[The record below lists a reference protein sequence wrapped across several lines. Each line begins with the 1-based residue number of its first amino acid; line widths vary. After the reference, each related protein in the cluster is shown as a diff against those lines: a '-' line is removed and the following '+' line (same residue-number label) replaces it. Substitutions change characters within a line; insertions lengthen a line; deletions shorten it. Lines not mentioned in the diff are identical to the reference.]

1 MHVKDKVCV
10 VTGAASGIGEA
21 VARAYAEAGAR
32 GVVIADLKTSRER
45 LAKVA
50 GDIDG
55 LPITADVGLEED
67 IKALIAAAE
76 DKYGPVDV
84 FFSNA
89 GLSRKGQESASD
101 ADWDVSWRVHVMSH
115 VFAARALVPG
125 MLARGSGYLLNTA
138 SAAGLLA
145 SLNSMPYGVTKNAA
159 VALAEHLAIQ
169 YGDRGIRVSVLCPQS
184 VQTGMT
190 TPGPSAARVDGVLQP
205 PEVARMVIE
214 AMEAERFLILSHPQV
229 AEYMQRKASSRDRW
243 ITGMRR
249 LRDKIYGAPGYGLKL
264 SGSDFV
270 HPRRKRIQHFVQYLA
285 VVAARAHQHMEGM
298 IGLLHRMQRCQCTRP
313 FDDRFKQTQF
323 RERVA
328 CSLQEQH
335 RDIDIREMLWHD
347 RWTAFPLDAG
357 ESRERRARGHRPKA
371 QSPAPATSCAR
382 RMICRP
388 RSAATR
394 HSSARPLPPRP
405 ARRRGRPPA
414 NRAACC
420 LFPYK
425 ETDSATSRCR
435 ARQARQRSPPSTH
448 ASCRRRRHART
459 RNRPAPSRG
468 RIRSAETGGAF
479 AIAISSFCAS
489 AAFKTSKMPRIQLQV
504 QGCHSSVRFQLC
516 VGRA

>member
-1 MHVKDKVCV
+1 MHVKGKVCV

-32 GVVIADLKTSRER
+32 GVVVADLKTSRDK

-55 LPITADVGLEED
+55 LAVTGDVGLEED

-76 DKYGPVDV
+76 DKFGPVDV

-101 ADWDVSWRVHVMSH
+101 AE
-115 VFAARALVPG
+115 PG

-229 AEYMQRKASSRDRW
+229 AEYMQRKVSSRDRW
-243 ITGMRR
+243 LTGMRR
-249 LRDKIYGAPGYGLKL
+249 LRDKIYGAP
-264 SGSDFV
+264 
-270 HPRRKRIQHFVQYLA
+270 
-285 VVAARAHQHMEGM
+285 
-298 IGLLHRMQRCQCTRP
+298 
-313 FDDRFKQTQF
+313 
-323 RERVA
+323 
-328 CSLQEQH
+328 
-335 RDIDIREMLWHD
+335 
-347 RWTAFPLDAG
+347 
-357 ESRERRARGHRPKA
+357 
-371 QSPAPATSCAR
+371 QS
-382 RMICRP
+382 
-388 RSAATR
+388 
-394 HSSARPLPPRP
+394 
-405 ARRRGRPPA
+405 
-414 NRAACC
+414 
-420 LFPYK
+420 
-425 ETDSATSRCR
+425 
-435 ARQARQRSPPSTH
+435 
-448 ASCRRRRHART
+448 
-459 RNRPAPSRG
+459 
-468 RIRSAETGGAF
+468 
-479 AIAISSFCAS
+479 
-489 AAFKTSKMPRIQLQV
+489 V
-504 QGCHSSVRFQLC
+504 
-516 VGRA
+516 